1 MALVDVI
8 KYIIICNFFAIGQI
22 YAEAKSPYSFSSMIK
37 RYMPSQEKKIQTSE
51 YEKEKKEII
60 DYVPLKINFDKNEMN
75 KVYTRWKKYNTGT
88 YVYIC
93 NSTTLRNLE
102 VIIFC
107 YEHKVVGYVQFTKIQ
122 NRKSH
127 KIYTD
132 FNSEKTILTR
142 NNRFFRSAHNL
153 DYYLI
158 DSRFK
163 ELSIKPE
170 NLKHYD
176 CRILDVS
183 YSKKNNYIAAIEF
196 KKIRNCKARPRP
208 TDTANEWYIY
218 SYGLLMLPKGT
229 VYTEKVIQEILD
241 RYKKAWECEKRLL
254 ASKKTNDE
262 QNLTLLE
269 KAVGKEK
276 LECLDRY
283 LVWDENGSK

>member
-1 MALVDVI
+1 
-8 KYIIICNFFAIGQI
+8 
-22 YAEAKSPYSFSSMIK
+22 
-37 RYMPSQEKKIQTSE
+37 MPSQEKKIQTSE

-75 KVYTRWKKYNTGT
+75 KVHTRWKKYNTGT
-88 YVYIC
+88 YVYVC

-102 VIIFC
+102 IIIFC
-107 YEHKVVGYVQFTKIQ
+107 YEDKVVGYVKFAEIQ

-132 FNSEKTILTR
+132 INSEKTILTR
-142 NNRFFRSAHNL
+142 NNRFFRSAYNL

-183 YSKKNNYIAAIEF
+183 YSKKNNYIATIEF

-229 VYTEKVIQEILD
+229 VYTEKVIQNILD
-241 RYKKAWECEKRLL
+241 RYKQAWECEKRLL

-283 LVWDENGSK
+283 LVWDENVSK